1 MWDLQILIVRISF
14 EGVDIDDV
22 VCIYMDGVRPVLIN
36 LYDKALQVLV
46 EVKIR
51 TVKAVENVIEGMTI
65 RITVIDDVL
74 QGIGVRV
81 NDRKEDGI
89 DDVRIVINNEVVFY
103 TVFSIPKV
111 DLQGGLVIGMV
122 LVIIVDEG
130 FEI

>member
-1 MWDLQILIVRISF
+1 M
-14 EGVDIDDV
+14 DIDDV